1 MKNLAFTLVFLAAS
15 SVGAC
20 GGGGG
25 AGGSGS
31 ETLTPKGAECGVAPS
46 GECKIVESR
55 SDEQRFAGLK
65 SLSNQLL
72 EDSHPL
78 HNATLVGGEAEH
90 PIGMHIQTIAIV
102 MSTWDAGERASDP
115 LAVRRRPDGDLHNV
129 AERLRCA
136 ADQLV
141 ALGPSAKASELV
153 CWSLELWRVGRAYTK
168 LASK

>member
-1 MKNLAFTLVFLAAS
+1 MKNVAHTLVFLAAS
-15 SVGAC
+15 YVGAC

-46 GECKIVESR
+46 GDCKIVETR
-55 SDEQRFAGLK
+55 SDEERFAGLK
-65 SLSNQLL
+65 SLSKQLL
-72 EDSHPL
+72 DDSHPL
-78 HNATLVGGEAEH
+78 HNATLVGGEQEH
-90 PIGMHIQTIAIV
+90 PIGTHIQTVAII
-102 MSTWDAGERASDP
+102 MSTWDAGEKANDP
-115 LAVRRRPDGDLHNV
+115 LAIRRRPDGDLHNV

-136 ADQLV
+136 ADRLV

-153 CWSLELWRVGRAYTK
+153 CWSLELWRVGRAYMQ

>member
-1 MKNLAFTLVFLAAS
+1 MKHVAYTLVFLAVF

-31 ETLTPKGAECGVAPS
+31 GALTPRGAECGVAPS
-46 GECKIVESR
+46 GECKIIESR

-65 SLSNQLL
+65 SLSKQLL
-72 EDSHPL
+72 DDSHPL
-78 HNATLVGGEAEH
+78 HNATLVGGELEH
-90 PIGMHIQTIAIV
+90 PIGMHIQTIAII
-102 MSTWDAGERASDP
+102 MSTWDAGEKADDP
-115 LAVRRRPDGDLHNV
+115 LAVRRRSDGDLHNV

-136 ADQLV
+136 ADQLI
-141 ALGPSAKASELV
+141 ALGASAKASELV